1 MSLEEI
7 EQMHAV
13 GATAVHGTTA
23 TSSNKIH
30 FEGKFDAGWYRLRV
44 YIAIQTTS
52 PDDLSQSTSDS
63 AGVIKLLTPEQETPV
78 GTYENPPFY
87 LKEKEDA
94 SNIQSKSYEDEFQ
107 FELSHKDL
115 NLNRVTFRIER
126 GITTLNCF
134 LKVSFIAIY
143 YCIFFLVNSLFLSF
157 TAALILLFY
166 NCFVRFFFCPFIT
179 K

>member
-13 GATAVHGTTA
+13 GATAKHGATA

-44 YIAIQTTS
+44 YIAIETTS
-52 PDDLSQSTSDS
+52 SGDLSQPTSESD
-63 AGVIKLLTPEQETPV
+63 GVIKVVIPEQESSI
-78 GTYENPPFY
+78 GTYENPPFF
-87 LKEKEDA
+87 LKEKEDVL

-115 NLNRVTFRIER
+115 NLNRVTFRIDR
-126 GITTLNCF
+126 GIANLN
-134 LKVSFIAIY
+134 L
-143 YCIFFLVNSLFLSF
+143 
-157 TAALILLFY
+157 
-166 NCFVRFFFCPFIT
+166 
-179 K
+179 